1 MYPSERCKITGEE
14 MYIQGMSSSLP
25 EDVQIAMY
33 RTIPGLEHCEITRYA
48 YAIEYDC
55 IDATQLRLSLEFKD
69 YHGLWYRSASRASA
83 GGKFPPAYV

>member
-1 MYPSERCKITGEE
+1 MEPIGIDTDE

-33 RTIPGLEHCEITRYA
+33 RTIPGLEHCEFTRPA

-55 IDATQLRLSLEFKD
+55 IDPADLKLSLEYKTIDGFI
-69 YHGLWYRSASRASA
+69 LCRTN
-83 GGKFPPAYV
+83 